1 MNNNVY
7 SYPCGY
13 YGDPKRPCK
22 CLPGV
27 ISRYQKRV
35 SGPILDRIDIHIS
48 LRLLETDKLVGN
60 KEKAESSKSIQARV
74 QKARDMQI
82 KRFKG
87 SKFKSNSEM
96 SSKAVKEFCPLLP
109 ECLAILRSA
118 VASMNLT
125 ARSYHKVIK
134 VARTIADL
142 EGVKEI
148 TTNHIAEALQYR
160 PQEED
165 F

>member
-1 MNNNVY
+1 M
-7 SYPCGY
+7 
-13 YGDPKRPCK
+13 
-22 CLPGV
+22 
-27 ISRYQKRV
+27 
-35 SGPILDRIDIHIS
+35 S

-60 KEKAESSKSIQARV
+60 KEKAEGSKSIQTRV

-96 SSKAVKEFCPLLP
+96 SSKAIKEFCKLSP
-109 ECLAILRSA
+109 ECYAILRSA

-142 EGVKEI
+142 EGVEVI
-148 TTNHIAEALQYR
+148 TTTHIAEALQYR
-160 PQEED
+160 PKEED
-165 F
+165 

>member
-1 MNNNVY
+1 M
-7 SYPCGY
+7 
-13 YGDPKRPCK
+13 
-22 CLPGV
+22 
-27 ISRYQKRV
+27 RYQKRV
-35 SGPILDRIDIHIS
+35 SGPILDRIDIHVH
-48 LRLLETDKLVGN
+48 LPAVETEKLVGN
-60 KEKAESSKSIQARV
+60 KDKAESSKSIQARV

-96 SSKAVKEFCPLLP
+96 SSKAVKEFCKLSPD
-109 ECLAILRSA
+109 CYAILRSA

-142 EGVKEI
+142 EGAKDI
-148 TTNHIAEALQYR
+148 TTNHLAEALQYR
-160 PQEED
+160 PTED
-165 F
+165 DL

>member
-1 MNNNVY
+1 MRTENIDLINIYEINFIN
-7 SYPCGY
+7 GAI
-13 YGDPKRPCK
+13 GT
-22 CLPGV
+22 
-27 ISRYQKRV
+27 
-35 SGPILDRIDIHIS
+35 DIHIS

-96 SSKAVKEFCPLLP
+96 SSKAVKEFCLLSP
-109 ECLAILRSA
+109 ECYAILRSA

-142 EGVKEI
+142 AREKDI

-160 PQEED
+160 PQEDE